1 MPLIAQNHLQ
11 LIIEFGLMLLLGVSF
26 LINIVPLSLS
36 AVLLA
41 GLIISVGMALLFG
54 FDAISL
60 LLPGIGYHEF
70 THPYGAIAL
79 FAVATSLA
87 AIYIMD
93 DVGINT
99 RSLKK
104 FLLLIIVAIPLF
116 GGMVHRDFLLMWIVG
131 LFIAF
136 FILSKSFRRKSVL
149 TVKRVVMVTVVVL
162 VAFGFMEVLS
172 RLLNMP
178 LISPISRIE
187 RILDNSLPSI
197 KMVIQNTYLIGHNP
211 ATSFWG
217 AESSGFA
224 DGYVTLPITLITT
237 FGLALPV
244 FYGVLTNQKDVIDYF
259 TPGIFAWGYEFGYII
274 LILVLLAVLG
284 VIIIGLK
291 IMKVYKEKRERGN
304 KTLLGREALLIGSL
318 TAFMGQ
324 AWVGFFIINRDINGT
339 ALVTF
344 LFLGAM
350 VLGHVLMVKKS

>member
-11 LIIEFGLMLLLGVSF
+11 LIIEFGLLLLLGISF
-26 LINIVPLSLS
+26 LLNIVPLSLS
-36 AVLLA
+36 AVLLG

-54 FDAISL
+54 FDAFSL
-60 LLPGIGYHEF
+60 LVPGLGFNEF
-70 THPYGAIAL
+70 THPYGSIAL
-79 FAVATSLA
+79 FAVVTSLA

-99 RSLKK
+99 RSLKT
-104 FLLLIIVAIPLF
+104 FLLLVILAIGVF
-116 GGMVHRDFLLMWIVG
+116 GGMMHRDFLLMWIVG

-136 FILSKSFRRKSVL
+136 FILSKTFRRKSVL
-149 TVKRVVMVTVVVL
+149 TVKRAVMVTVVVL
-162 VAFGFMEVLS
+162 IAFGFMEVLS
-172 RLLNMP
+172 RLLDMTI
-178 LISPISRIE
+178 ISPLTRVE

-217 AESSGFA
+217 AESSGFS
-224 DGYVTLPITLITT
+224 DGYISLPISLITT

-274 LILVLLAVLG
+274 LFLVLLFILAVL
-284 VIIIGLK
+284 IIGLK
-291 IMKVYKEKRERGN
+291 ILKIYKEKRERGN
-304 KTLLGREALLIGSL
+304 KTLLGREALLIGAL

-324 AWVGFFIINRDINGT
+324 AWIGFFIINRDINGT
-339 ALVTF
+339 ALVSF

-350 VLGHVLMVKKS
+350 VLGHVLMIKKT

>member
-11 LIIEFGLMLLLGVSF
+11 LIIEFGLLLLIGVSF

-36 AVLLA
+36 AVLLG
-41 GLIISVGMALLFG
+41 GLLISVGMVFLFG
-54 FDAISL
+54 FDAFSL
-60 LLPGIGYHEF
+60 LVPGLGFHEF

-79 FAVATSLA
+79 FAVTTSLA

-93 DVGINT
+93 DVRINT
-99 RSLKK
+99 RSLKT
-104 FLLLIIVAIPLF
+104 FLLLIILAIAIF
-116 GGMVHRDFLLMWIVG
+116 GGMMHRDFLLMWIVG

-136 FILSKSFRRKSVL
+136 FILSKTFRRKSVL
-149 TVKRVVMVTVVVL
+149 TVKRAFMVTVVVL
-162 VAFGFMEVLS
+162 IAFGFMEALS
-172 RLLNMP
+172 RILDMTI
-178 LISPISRIE
+178 ISPLTRVE

-217 AESSGFA
+217 AESSGFS
-224 DGYVTLPITLITT
+224 DGYISLPISLITT

-274 LILVLLAVLG
+274 LILLLLWVLVVL
-284 VIIIGLK
+284 VVGLK
-291 IMKVYKEKRERGN
+291 ILKEYKDKRERGN
-304 KTLLGREALLIGSL
+304 KTLLGREALLIGAL

-324 AWVGFFIINRDINGT
+324 AWIGLFIINRDINGT

-350 VLGHVLMVKKS
+350 VLGHVLMVKKN

>member
-36 AVLLA
+36 AVLLG
-41 GLIISVGMALLFG
+41 GLLVSIGMVVLFG
-54 FDAISL
+54 FDAFSL
-60 LLPGIGYHEF
+60 LLPGIGIHEF

-79 FAVATSLA
+79 FSVATSLA

-99 RSLKK
+99 RSLKT
-104 FLLLIIVAIPLF
+104 FLIMIILAITLF
-116 GGMVHRDFLLMWIVG
+116 GGMMHRDFLLMWIVG

-136 FILSKSFRRKSVL
+136 FVLSKTFRRKSVL
-149 TVKRVVMVTVVVL
+149 TVKRVIMVGVVVL

-172 RLLNMP
+172 RLLSMP
-178 LISPISRIE
+178 IISPISRIE

-217 AESSGFA
+217 AESSGFS
-224 DGYVTLPITLITT
+224 DGYITLPISLITT

-259 TPGIFAWGYEFGYII
+259 TSGIFAWGYEFGHII

-324 AWVGFFIINRDINGT
+324 AWAGFFIINRDINGT